1 MEVPKIVGMDYV
13 PHLTNPP
20 DITKFKKD
28 KYKGHFLL
36 EYGRKRRP
44 NNRQTNNPI
53 VSE

>member
-44 NNRQTNNPI
+44 QRQANNPI
-53 VSE
+53 ISE

>member
-1 MEVPKIVGMDYV
+1 MEVPKIVGMAYV

-20 DITKFKKD
+20 DISKFKKD

-44 NNRQTNNPI
+44 NLKNATNAPI
-53 VSE
+53 SE

>member
-44 NNRQTNNPI
+44 QRNATNAPI
-53 VSE
+53 SE